1 MAKVYDPYDNVLAVM
16 EEAMDKGNIDK
27 KMFDIIKNPQRE
39 TKVYLPVEMDDGRI
53 EVFEGYRV
61 QHSNIRGPFKGGIRF
76 HQDCT
81 LNEVKALATWMSL
94 KCAVVNIPFG
104 GAKGGIRVDPKTLSR
119 RELCR
124 LTRRYT
130 YAIEPIIGAD
140 TDIPAPDINTNAQT
154 MAWVLDTYSMLHGK
168 PCPGVVTGKPIEL
181 GGSKGRNSAT
191 GRGVVISTK
200 LLLKEYGKELAGTK
214 VAIQGMGNVGG
225 NAATIF
231 AHRQAVVV
239 AVSDVSGGVY
249 KEEGLDIEEITAFL
263 AGGKRILAD
272 YEAEGVSHISNE
284 EILTCDCEVLVP
296 AALENQINEEIAG
309 KLKCSYII
317 EAANGPTTKEADE
330 ILEQRGIVLVPDIFA
345 NSGGV
350 IVSYFEWVQNIQELT
365 WERDTVK
372 EKLEDKFTEVKEY
385 VYDHPN
391 VGINQVAEE
400 MEVSVQQIKRWIREE
415 RLEFS
420 DSSEIGIDCE
430 KCGAMIKTGRFC
442 KECKGSLQ
450 HDLDRAYYV
459 EPEKKEEKK
468 PGQAKGQVR
477 FLNKL

>member
-1 MAKVYDPYDNVLAVM
+1 MAKEYDPYDNVVATM
-16 EEAMDKGNIDK
+16 EKAMEVGQIDK
-27 KMFDIIKNPQRE
+27 RMFDIIKNPQRE
-39 TKVYLPVEMDDGRI
+39 TKVYLPVEMDDGSVR
-53 EVFEGYRV
+53 VFEGYRV

-81 LNEVKALATWMSL
+81 LSEVKALATWMSL

-104 GAKGGIRVDPKTLSR
+104 GAKGGIKVDPKTLSE

-140 TDIPAPDINTNAQT
+140 TDIPAPDVNTNAQT

-191 GRGVVISTK
+191 GRGIVISTR
-200 LLLKEYGKELAGTK
+200 LLLKEYGKELKGTK

-231 AHRQAVVV
+231 AHRDAVVV

-249 KEEGLDIEEITAFL
+249 KEDGLNVEEITEFL
-263 AGGKRILAD
+263 KGGKNLLKD
-272 YEAEGVSHISNE
+272 YNSAGVSHITNE
-284 EILTCDCEVLVP
+284 EVLTCPCEVLVP
-296 AALENQINEEIAG
+296 AALENQINEEVAA
-309 KLKCSYII
+309 KVKCSYIV

-330 ILEQRGIVLVPDIFA
+330 VLKERGIVLVPDIFA

-365 WERDTVK
+365 WERDMVK
-372 EKLEDKFTEVKEY
+372 EKLEGILTVAFAEIMETAKKYDCTLRMGAYIVALRRLIHTEEIK
-385 VYDHPN
+385 
-391 VGINQVAEE
+391 GI
-400 MEVSVQQIKRWIREE
+400 
-415 RLEFS
+415 F
-420 DSSEIGIDCE
+420 
-430 KCGAMIKTGRFC
+430 
-442 KECKGSLQ
+442 
-450 HDLDRAYYV
+450 
-459 EPEKKEEKK
+459 P
-468 PGQAKGQVR
+468 
-477 FLNKL
+477 